1 VLDICISQI
10 YSLNI
15 VALFGH
21 LSSQTHDSSSL
32 CYVFGMGMCRFFF
45 LQMFSCCYNGI
56 VHPKKCK
63 CCHHLL

>member
-1 VLDICISQI
+1 MIQ
-10 YSLNI
+10 
-15 VALFGH
+15 VACAMFLEWECA
-21 LSSQTHDSSSL
+21 D
-32 CYVFGMGMCRFFF
+32 FFF